1 MGEVVKFTRTE
12 AEALADMI
20 YYATQACFLDDDVA
34 MYNSI
39 AEKLDKVIV
48 IDREDGK

>member
-20 YYATQACFLDDDVA
+20 YYATQDCFLEADVLL
-34 MYNSI
+34 YQSI
-39 AEKLDKVIV
+39 ADKLDKVVV
-48 IDREDGK
+48 IDREDGN